1 MTKLTI
7 LEYPD
12 PRLRNKALPVEKV
25 DAAVR
30 QLMDDMLETMYASRG
45 IGLAATQVNVPQ
57 RVIVM
62 DISEAKD
69 APLFFANPEIIRAS
83 GMQPREE
90 GCLSVPGIYEKVQR
104 AENIVVRALGRDG
117 KPFEMP
123 ADGLLGVCIQ
133 HEIDHLDGKLFVDYL
148 SELKRQLIRRRLQK
162 ERKQRAPT
170 GERRSPVPVA

>member
-1 MTKLTI
+1 MTQLTI

-12 PRLRNKALPVEKV
+12 ERLRQKARPVDRV

-45 IGLAATQVNVPQ
+45 IGLAATQVNVAQ

-62 DISEAKD
+62 DISETKD
-69 APLFFANPEIIRAS
+69 APLFFANPEIVRCS
-83 GMQPREE
+83 GKLPREE
-90 GCLSVPGIYEKVQR
+90 GCLSVPGVYEKVQR
-104 AENIVVRALGRDG
+104 ADHIVVRALGRDG
-117 KPFEMP
+117 KPFEMA

-162 ERKQRAPT
+162 ERKQRMPA